1 MNKKVAI
8 MQPYFLPYIGYFQ
21 LINAVDEFV
30 IYDDVN
36 YINKGW
42 INRNNLLVNNKAS
55 LFSVPLKEASQN
67 KLICD
72 IEIIQDGK
80 WQKKLLK
87 TIEQSYK
94 KAPNFNEVFHLME
107 EIINFEELNI
117 STYIHHSLL
126 KICEYLNIKT
136 KIIESSHVFLNNQL
150 KAQERILDICKKTEA
165 LEYINPIGGREL
177 YDKTAFAQ
185 QNIQLQFINSHKIQ
199 YRQFSDDFVS
209 YLSILDLLMF
219 KNKAEI
225 QILLNEF
232 DLI

>member
-30 IYDDVN
+30 LYDDVN
-36 YINKGW
+36 FINKGW
-42 INRNNLLVNNKAS
+42 ISRNNLLANNKSS

-72 IEIIQDGK
+72 IEIIQDDK

-94 KAPNFNEVFHLME
+94 KAPNFCNIFQLTQ
-107 EIINFEELNI
+107 EIINIEEVNI
-117 STYIHHSLL
+117 SKFIHYSLL
-126 KICEYLNIKT
+126 KICGYLNIKT
-136 KIIESSHVFLNNQL
+136 KIVESSKVFQNNAL
-150 KAQERILDICKKTEA
+150 KAQERILDICHKTGA
-165 LEYINPIGGREL
+165 KHYINPIGGVEL
-177 YDKTAFAQ
+177 YDKTVFAE
-185 QNIQLQFINSHKIQ
+185 QNIQLQFINSHKIH
-199 YRQFSDDFVS
+199 YRQFNEDFVP

-219 KNKAEI
+219 KNKEEI
-225 QILLNEF
+225 KILLNEF